1 MIERLKQFI
10 EFQGISVS
18 SFERKISAS
27 NGMIRKAIT
36 NNTDIQSKWLS
47 VIIDNFPSLNI
58 EWLLTGKGE
67 MLHEKIFN
75 ESKQNKKLAHISNLE
90 KGIPLIPTVAFAGFG
105 LATFED
111 VQIEHYY
118 DVPEFK
124 QADFLMRIK
133 GNSMYPKYSSGD
145 IVACA
150 IIEDR
155 LFFQWNKIYAI
166 NTSSQGVLVK
176 RVKKSTFPECI
187 LLVSDNSQYDP
198 FDVPLSDIAK
208 IAIVIGVIRLE

>member
-10 EFQGISVS
+10 ESQSISIS
-18 SFERKISAS
+18 LFEKKISAS

-36 NNTDIQSKWLS
+36 NNTDIQSKWIS
-47 VIIDNFPSLNI
+47 AIIDNFPSLNI
-58 EWLLTGKGE
+58 EWLLAGKGE
-67 MLHEKIFN
+67 MLRPNNTALPKVVAHETF
-75 ESKQNKKLAHISNLE
+75 SK
-90 KGIPLIPTVAFAGFG
+90 KGIPLIPSIAFAGFG
-105 LATFED
+105 LASFED
-111 VQIEHYY
+111 MQIEHYY

-145 IVACA
+145 IIACA

-166 NTSSQGVLVK
+166 NTNSQGVLIK
-176 RVKKSTFPECI
+176 RVKKSAIPDCI

-198 FDVPLSDIAK
+198 FDVPLTDIAK